1 MLPSVT
7 LQISAADDRVDMRL
21 AEDDSGMLY
30 LQTWPSGV
38 AIYSMQGV
46 LDIGWKIVEADADE
60 RLLLKAHGF
69 EAPP

>member
-1 MLPSVT
+1 
-7 LQISAADDRVDMRL
+7 MRL

-30 LQTWPSGV
+30 LQTWPSGI